1 MTTTGNPAPSR
12 FPALPVFVGASVIAL
27 LAGIAGALTLSH
39 GDLELL
45 NWSFTHWAFSYDHG
59 IVKRSIV
66 GEVVSHLASGRELR
80 AVTHTLSLVVAVL
93 VAVAIVW
100 LCSRPYLR
108 YRTQGTLVFALLAC
122 THFATL
128 QHFFYDLGRMDAI
141 GFLIMLLGIVSIERL
156 PRVAVAPTVFVL
168 CVLGIFVH
176 EAFLVINVP
185 LLLMYWAVRD
195 APGRWYASQL
205 LVGVLLVVVAVFV
218 MTRGPAIG
226 RDEYLLALRA
236 AHGDWINA
244 GSVGVLYAGVA
255 VEAPRALA
263 LLVDKH
269 RLFQYG
275 VLGIALIP
283 MLLLFWRATRAV
295 AVAGPSGPDRA
306 RLFLWMVSAL
316 GPLGLYVIGID
327 FARWWALAL
336 TNLILVVAL
345 AMTFRDDVRLRVETV
360 LTTHPLLVWI
370 ALGVN
375 LLVGPLGVASSAF
388 PRLQP
393 YLMSGIGTLID
404 WLRT

>member
-12 FPALPVFVGASVIAL
+12 FPALPVFVGASVIVL
-27 LAGIAGALTLSH
+27 LAGIAGALTLSNS
-39 GDLELL
+39 DPELL

-66 GEVVSHLASGRELR
+66 GEIVSHLSSDRELR
-80 AVTHTLSLVVAVL
+80 TVAHALALTVAIL
-93 VAVAIVW
+93 VAVGTIGF
-100 LCSRPYLR
+100 CSRPFLQA
-108 YRTQGTLVFALLAC
+108 RTPGTLIFGLLAC

-141 GFLIMLLGIVSIERL
+141 GLLIMLLGIVSIERL
-156 PRVAVAPTVFVL
+156 PRAALAPTIFVL
-168 CVLGIFVH
+168 CALGIFVH

-185 LLLMYWAVRD
+185 LLLMYWAVRRG
-195 APGRWYASQL
+195 PERGFASQL
-205 LVGVLLVVVAVFV
+205 VVGVLLVMVAVYV

-236 AHGDWINA
+236 AHGDWIAA
-244 GSVGVLYAGVA
+244 GSVGVLYAGVS

-269 RLFQYG
+269 RLFQNG
-275 VLGIALIP
+275 VLGIALLP
-283 MLLLFWRATRAV
+283 TLLLFWRATRGV
-295 AVAGPSGPDRA
+295 AVTRPSAADGTRV
-306 RLFLWMVSAL
+306 FLWMVSAL

-336 TNLILVVAL
+336 TNLMLVVAL
-345 AMTFRDDVRLRVETV
+345 AMTFRDDVRVRVETV

-393 YLMSGIGTLID
+393 YLMSGIDTLID
-404 WLRT
+404 WLRA